1 MSRIRRRM
9 RPRDMEKAMRK
20 MGVKL
25 ETLDAAEEVII
36 RLPDKEILIS
46 SPQVF
51 ITDTKGH
58 KIFQI
63 SGNVS
68 ERPHSHEPEKEAV
81 EEIKHAEIPEE
92 DIRLVAQQTGAS
104 IEEAKAALMDAGGD
118 LAQAILSLKS
128 TKG

>member
-1 MSRIRRRM
+1 MRRRM
-9 RPRDMEKAMRK
+9 RPRDMERAMRK
-20 MGVKL
+20 MGMKV

-58 KIFQI
+58 KVFQI
-63 SGNVS
+63 SGNVT
-68 ERPHSHEPEKEAV
+68 ERAHTAEAEDDSL
-81 EEIKHAEIPEE
+81 EEIKHFEPPEE
-92 DIRLVAQQTGAS
+92 DIKLVAQQTGVSA
-104 IEEAKAALMDAGGD
+104 EEAKSALMASGGD

-128 TKG
+128 TRG

>member
-1 MSRIRRRM
+1 M

-20 MGVKL
+20 MGLRL
-25 ETLDAAEEVII
+25 ETLDTAEEVII
-36 RLPDKEILIS
+36 RLPNKEILIS
-46 SPQVF
+46 NPQVF

-63 SGNVS
+63 SGSVS
-68 ERPHSHEPEKEAV
+68 ERPYSGKA
-81 EEIKHAEIPEE
+81 EEESAEETKHVEIPEE
-92 DIRLVAQQTGAS
+92 DIRLVAQQTGAGV
-104 IEEAKAALMDAGGD
+104 EEAKAALAAAGGD

>member
-1 MSRIRRRM
+1 M

-25 ETLDAAEEVII
+25 ETLDTAKEVII

-63 SGNVS
+63 SGSVS
-68 ERPHSHEPEKEAV
+68 ERPYSSEAKEEPP
-81 EEIKHAEIPEE
+81 EEIKHVEILEE

-104 IEEAKAALMDAGGD
+104 NEEAKAALMATGGD

>member
-1 MSRIRRRM
+1 MRRRM

-20 MGVKL
+20 MGMKL
-25 ETLDAAEEVII
+25 ETLDTAEEVII

-51 ITDTKGH
+51 VTDTKGH
-58 KIFQI
+58 KVFQI
-63 SGNVS
+63 SGNVT
-68 ERPHSHEPEKEAV
+68 ERAYSAEAKEDPL
-81 EEIKHAEIPEE
+81 EGIKHAEPLEE
-92 DIRLVAQQTGAS
+92 DIKLVAQQTGVS
-104 IEEAKAALMDAGGD
+104 VEEAKAALMASGGD

>member
-1 MSRIRRRM
+1 
-9 RPRDMEKAMRK
+9 MEKAMRK

-25 ETLDAAEEVII
+25 ETLDTAEEVII

-68 ERPHSHEPEKEAV
+68 ERPYSREAEKEAV
-81 EEIKHAEIPEE
+81 EEIKRTEIPEE
-92 DIRLVAQQTGAS
+92 DVRLVAQQTGAS

>member
-1 MSRIRRRM
+1 MRRRM

-20 MGVKL
+20 MGMKL
-25 ETLDAAEEVII
+25 ETLDTAEEVII

-51 ITDTKGH
+51 VTDTKGH
-58 KIFQI
+58 KVFQI
-63 SGNVS
+63 SGNVT
-68 ERPHSHEPEKEAV
+68 ERAYSAETKEDSL
-81 EEIKHAEIPEE
+81 EGIKHVEPPEE
-92 DIRLVAQQTGAS
+92 DIKLVAQQTGVS
-104 IEEAKAALMDAGGD
+104 IEEAKAALMASGGD